1 MRSLSRHRREIMR
14 LLEGINEA
22 SALRLRQSCCGCVGF
37 EIGQGRFVTGGI
49 SCQGT
54 VNGARP
60 QISASRRLVCLLLK
74 SRRTAPRM
82 ARMSRPTLENGE
94 RIHLVDAKGRHY
106 ALTLKA
112 GDVYQ
117 LSGHKITH
125 DDLIGKPDGSI
136 VTLSGDRPM
145 LALRPTFGEYVLK
158 MPRGAQVLYPKD
170 LALIPMWADVY
181 PGARVFE
188 AGTGSGALTM
198 ALLRAVGSRGLVV
211 TYEARE
217 DFARTARQN
226 IERYM
231 GATPN
236 LLAFRNNAYEG
247 IQLLE
252 DGAPFDRLV
261 LDLPEP
267 WQVVPH
273 AAQVLRSGGIYLS
286 FVPTVPQVQQTVAAL
301 QGTAVFT
308 MIETFETL
316 LRTWSIQGRSVRPD
330 HRMVAH
336 SGFITVAR
344 KVEPGFWSHGRNR
357 PSLLEDGTATDDDRK
372 DAPE

>member
-1 MRSLSRHRREIMR
+1 MSQ
-14 LLEGINEA
+14 
-22 SALRLRQSCCGCVGF
+22 LR
-37 EIGQGRFVTGGI
+37 
-49 SCQGT
+49 
-54 VNGARP
+54 
-60 QISASRRLVCLLLK
+60 
-74 SRRTAPRM
+74 
-82 ARMSRPTLENGE
+82 NGE
-94 RIHLVDAKGRHY
+94 RIHLVDKKGRQY

-112 GDVYQ
+112 GDTYQ

-125 DDLIGKPDGSI
+125 DELIGKPDGSI
-136 VTLSGDRPM
+136 VTLSGGKTM
-145 LALRPTFGEYVLK
+145 IALRPTFGEYVLK

-198 ALLRAVGSRGLVV
+198 ALLRAVGPRGLVV

-217 DFARTARQN
+217 DFARTAMTN

-231 GATPN
+231 GTVPN
-236 LLAFRNNAYEG
+236 LISLRKNAYEG
-247 IQLLE
+247 IDLLE
-252 DGAPFDRLV
+252 DGVPFDRLV

-273 AAQVLRSGGIYLS
+273 AARALRSGGMYLS
-286 FVPTVPQVQQTVAAL
+286 FVPTVPQVQQTVEAL
-301 QGTAVFT
+301 ERTAVFG

-336 SGFITVAR
+336 SGFLTVAR
-344 KVEPGFWSHGRNR
+344 KLEPGFWT
-357 PSLLEDGTATDDDRK
+357 PSQASKQESDEGDGQE
-372 DAPE
+372 PGEGHSE

>member
-1 MRSLSRHRREIMR
+1 MSQL
-14 LLEGINEA
+14 
-22 SALRLRQSCCGCVGF
+22 QS
-37 EIGQGRFVTGGI
+37 
-49 SCQGT
+49 
-54 VNGARP
+54 
-60 QISASRRLVCLLLK
+60 
-74 SRRTAPRM
+74 
-82 ARMSRPTLENGE
+82 GE
-94 RIHLVDAKGRHY
+94 RIHLVDKKGRQY

-112 GDVYQ
+112 GDRYQ
-117 LSGHKITH
+117 LSGHKIAH
-125 DDLIGKPDGSI
+125 DDLIGKPDGSL
-136 VTLSGDRPM
+136 VTLSGNKTM
-145 LALRPTFGEYVLK
+145 LALKPTFGDYVLK

-198 ALLRAVGSRGLVV
+198 ALLRAVGPRGIVV

-217 DFARTARQN
+217 DFAKTAMTN

-231 GATPN
+231 GPMPN
-236 LLAFRNNAYEG
+236 LISLRRNVYEG
-247 IQLLE
+247 ISLLD
-252 DGAPFDRLV
+252 DGLPFDRLV

-273 AAQVLRSGGIYLS
+273 AAQVLRPGGMYLS
-286 FVPTVPQVQQTVAAL
+286 FVPTVPQVVQTVEAL
-301 QGTAVFT
+301 EKAMVFG
-308 MIETFETL
+308 MIETFESL

-344 KVEPGFWSHGRNR
+344 KIESGLWPTAQAAEAMDETRDAHEER
-357 PSLLEDGTATDDDRK
+357 ED
-372 DAPE
+372 DAR

>member
-1 MRSLSRHRREIMR
+1 MFR
-14 LLEGINEA
+14 A
-22 SALRLRQSCCGCVGF
+22 
-37 EIGQGRFVTGGI
+37 
-49 SCQGT
+49 
-54 VNGARP
+54 
-60 QISASRRLVCLLLK
+60 
-74 SRRTAPRM
+74 
-82 ARMSRPTLENGE
+82 TLENGD
-94 RIHLVDAKGRHY
+94 RIHLVDAKGRQY

-112 GDVYQ
+112 GDAYQ
-117 LSGHKITH
+117 LSGHKIAH
-125 DDLIGKPDGSI
+125 DELIGKADGSI
-136 VTLSGDRPM
+136 VTLSGGKSM
-145 LALRPTFGEYVLK
+145 LAMRPTFGDYVLK

-198 ALLRAVGSRGLVV
+198 ALLRAVGPRGLVV

-217 DFARTARQN
+217 DFSRTARLN

-231 GATPN
+231 GAVPN

-247 IQLLE
+247 IQLLDDE
-252 DGAPFDRLV
+252 VPFDRVV

-267 WQVVPH
+267 WQVIPH
-273 AAQVLRSGGIYLS
+273 AARVLRSGGIYLS
-286 FVPTVPQVQQTVAAL
+286 FVPTVPQVQQTVATL
-301 QGTAVFT
+301 QGAAVFA

-336 SGFITVAR
+336 SGFITIAR
-344 KVEPGFWSHGRNR
+344 KVEPGFWSHGR
-357 PSLLEDGTATDDDRK
+357 STAPQPEVDSQEEEHGK
-372 DAPE
+372 DVP

>member
-1 MRSLSRHRREIMR
+1 MFR
-14 LLEGINEA
+14 A
-22 SALRLRQSCCGCVGF
+22 
-37 EIGQGRFVTGGI
+37 
-49 SCQGT
+49 
-54 VNGARP
+54 
-60 QISASRRLVCLLLK
+60 
-74 SRRTAPRM
+74 
-82 ARMSRPTLENGE
+82 TLENGD
-94 RIHLVDAKGRHY
+94 RIHLVDAKGRQY

-117 LSGHKITH
+117 LSGHKIAH
-125 DDLIGKPDGSI
+125 DELIGRADGSI
-136 VTLSGDRPM
+136 VTLSGGKSM
-145 LALRPTFGEYVLK
+145 LAMRPTFGEYVLK

-198 ALLRAVGSRGLVV
+198 ALLRAVGPRGLVV

-217 DFARTARQN
+217 DFSRMARLN

-231 GATPN
+231 GAVPN

-252 DGAPFDRLV
+252 DEVPFDRVV

-267 WQVVPH
+267 WQVIPH
-273 AAQVLRSGGIYLS
+273 VARVLRSGGIYLS

-301 QGTAVFT
+301 QGVAVFA

-336 SGFITVAR
+336 SGFITIAR
-344 KVEPGFWSHGRNR
+344 KVEPGFWSHGRT
-357 PSLLEDGTATDDDRK
+357 TAPQPDVGGQEK
-372 DAPE
+372 DMERTFLDESSRG